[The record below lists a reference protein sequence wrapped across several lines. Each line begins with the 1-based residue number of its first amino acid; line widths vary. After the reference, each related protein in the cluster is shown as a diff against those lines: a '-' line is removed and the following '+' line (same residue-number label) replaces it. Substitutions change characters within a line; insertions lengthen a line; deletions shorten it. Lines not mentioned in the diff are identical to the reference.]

1 MDTPGKAAFAADAP
15 AALRAACRDEPID
28 GALVCFAVN
37 DAQSFTEA
45 ETRWTPVAAAL
56 GVPTVLCGTKLDLQD
71 GPMAADSSHNSS
83 SAANGADDDDTF
95 LQDRESGAQVTP
107 AQGAALAERVG
118 AAGYVECSAATRIG
132 VQAAVHAAVRAAVL
146 HASAQEQAAQ
156 RAAAAAAAADAAARE
171 AQAAARR
178 AEAEHFQALGVP
190 TAVFIGPTASGKTA
204 LINALLVCVPPISP
218 ISLFILCH

>member
-45 ETRWTPVAAAL
+45 ETRWAPVAAAL

-71 GPMAADSSHNSS
+71 GPKAADSSHNT
-83 SAANGADDDDTF
+83 ANSDNDDTF

-146 HASAQEQAAQ
+146 HASAQEQAVQ